1 MQVRICAKVHIL
13 SNLTHQQSLCS
24 DRQWMLAGEETSCS
38 EQQPNSTE
46 ETRCSEQQPNSTEET
61 SCSEQQPNSTEA
73 LFGGGWFLVSSTP
86 VWAAAW

>member
-1 MQVRICAKVHIL
+1 
-13 SNLTHQQSLCS
+13 
-24 DRQWMLAGEETSCS
+24 MLAGEETSCS

-46 ETRCSEQQPNSTEET
+46 ETRCSEQQPNSTEA

-73 LFGGGWFLVSSTP
+73 LFWGGWFLVSSTP